1 MAERSQDPS
10 VMKITTRF
18 KGVLTVTALLAAG
31 ASFLAF
37 QPYEL
42 PNAGSAVPASTFANF
57 ESAHVH
63 PLDMTPDGTK
73 LLAVNTANNSLEV
86 FQLGGPMLLNV
97 ASIPVGLDPVTV
109 RVRSNTE
116 AWVVDQ
122 VSDEISIVDLTTN
135 RVVRSLTT
143 QDEPADVVFAGSPVK
158 AFVSCAGRES
168 VQVFDPANLAT
179 APTEVLLKGEQPR
192 ALAVSPDGSTV
203 YCAFFESGNATTVLN
218 GNNFFNFQHGTFSN
232 GTPRRGICSPQG
244 GCTMI
249 PNDVTNPAGPYGGAV
264 DPAAGIV
271 PNAGTGFNPPLNPN
285 NPPTPETKS
294 LIVRKNAAGQW
305 MDDNGGNWT
314 NMVSGNAAGKA
325 RVAGWDMPDRDVAVI
340 NANSP
345 STAGVTYQTRLGNI
359 LMAMA
364 VRPNGEVTVVGTD
377 ATNEIRF
384 EPVLNGKFLRV
395 NLSRFSSVG
404 GANTITDLNPH
415 INYANSSLPQAQRV
429 QSVGDPRAIVW
440 KADGTRAYVAGMGSN
455 NVVMI
460 DPGGARVGSPI
471 VVGEGPTGIVL
482 DETRNTGY
490 VLNKFEGTVSTVD
503 LANSREVARANFF
516 DPTPQVIKAGRKH
529 LYNTHLGSGN
539 GHISCGSCH
548 VDGRWDRLGWDLGN
562 PAGAVEVVDGKSFHP
577 LKGPK
582 TTQFLIDII
591 DRGRGNLHWR
601 GDKHEFADFAGA
613 FQHLQGMDAPKP
625 LNEMQEFEDFLAATW
640 YVPNPYRVFKP
651 NSQASNSRMNAIGVR
666 FTGTSFQTVPPAV
679 NLFSGMTNI
688 CAHCHN
694 AQTGRGELAGNG
706 NVAGTAGA
714 NDLMNFGPNR
724 NMSADLR
731 STYRK
736 LGFYYNT
743 TECTSGFGLLSEG
756 VMETVFNTAN
766 VGGSGEP
773 HGYFGDYEPEILS
786 WSGGID
792 PANCNSC
799 FTNFPLSSSAVN
811 DALPGVGL
819 RQTFNGATIGSTTA
833 LATMKDLADT
843 RSSEYGMIVKGV
855 YGGEMRGF
863 YYLGSNNYQSDAA
876 GQIVTHTQ
884 LLTSAQGSGGPLSWT
899 LVVPQTRI
907 RMGVDAD
914 GDGVFDKDDLQA
926 RVNVRA
932 VLEGPFDGTAMKSD
946 LNTASLLPSTDPY
959 GLAETMNPAVR
970 SFVGLSAPVD
980 WALVE
985 LRSNADPTLVVAS
998 RAALVQRSGNLMQ
1011 PTGEQTI
1018 TFPGVAA
1025 GNYHVV
1031 VKHRNHFGIMSFAP
1045 YLLRDP
1051 GTMVDFTLASTA
1063 TYGTDARKTVGAT
1076 QVLWMGNVT
1085 GDGMLQYTGAGND
1098 RDPVLVRVGSTVPTN
1113 TVLGYYIEDTN
1124 LDGAVKYVGAGNDRD
1139 PILVNVGAT
1148 VPTNTRVQQLP

>member
-1 MAERSQDPS
+1 MRTFFRKHAGM
-10 VMKITTRF
+10 VMF
-18 KGVLTVTALLAAG
+18 SLVMSGMLLT
-31 ASFLAF
+31 AF
-37 QPYEL
+37 QQYEL
-42 PNAGSAVPASTFANF
+42 PNAGSAVPTSTFANF

-86 FQLGGPMLLNV
+86 FQLGGPMMLNV

-143 QDEPADVVFAGSPVK
+143 QDEPADVVFAGTPQK

-168 VQVFDPANLAT
+168 VQVFDPANLGT
-179 APTEVLLKGEQPR
+179 APAEVLLKGEQPR

-218 GNNFFNFQHGTFSN
+218 GNNFFNFQHGTFGN
-232 GTPRRGICSPQG
+232 GTPRKGICSPQG
-244 GCTMI
+244 GCTVI
-249 PNDVTNPAGPYGGAV
+249 PNDVTNPAGPFGGAV
-264 DPAAGIV
+264 NAAAGIV
-271 PNAGTGFNPPLNPN
+271 PNAGTGFNPPLNPG

-294 LIVRKNAAGQW
+294 LIVRKNASGQW

-314 NMVSGNAAGKA
+314 SMVSGSAAGKA
-325 RVAGWDMPDRDVAVI
+325 RMVGWDMPDRDVAVI

-345 STAGVTYQTRLGNI
+345 STASVTYQARLGNI

-364 VRPNGEVTVVGTD
+364 VRPGGEVTIVGTE

-415 INYANSSLPQAQRV
+415 INYANISLPQPQRV
-429 QSVGDPRAIVW
+429 ASIGDPRAIVW
-440 KADGTRAYVAGMGSN
+440 KADGSKAYISGMGSN

-460 DPGGARVGSPI
+460 SPSGARVGNPI
-471 VVGEGPTGIVL
+471 VVGEGPTGLVL
-482 DETRNTGY
+482 DETRSRGY

-503 LANSREVARANFF
+503 LATDKETARANFF

-548 VDGRWDRLGWDLGN
+548 VDGRWDRLAWDLGN
-562 PAGAVEVVDGKSFHP
+562 PAGAMEVVDGKTFHP
-577 LKGPK
+577 LKGVK

-601 GDKHEFADFAGA
+601 GDKGGFADFAGA
-613 FQHLQGMDAPKP
+613 FEHLQGLAAPKP
-625 LNEMQEFEDFLAATW
+625 LTEMQEFEDFLAATW
-640 YVPNPYRVFKP
+640 YVPNPYRAFKP
-651 NSQASNSRMNAIGVR
+651 SSQSSTERMNAIGVR
-666 FTGTSFQTVPPAV
+666 GTGTTFQTVPPAV
-679 NLFSGMTNI
+679 PLFVSMNVN

-694 AQTGRGELAGNG
+694 AQTGRGELMGNG
-706 NVAGTAGA
+706 SVAGTGAGTLV
-714 NDLMNFGPNR
+714 DFGPNR

-736 LGFYYNT
+736 NGFFYNSN
-743 TECTSGFGLLSEG
+743 ESTSGFGMMSEG
-756 VMETVFNTAN
+756 VMETWFNGGGVAN
-766 VGGSGEP
+766 
-773 HGYFGDYEPEILS
+773 YLGDYEPELLS

-792 PANCNSC
+792 PANCSAC
-799 FTNFPLSSSAVN
+799 LSFPLSNAVVN
-811 DALPGVGL
+811 DALPGVGM
-819 RQTFNGATIGSTTA
+819 RETFNGATIGNTTN
-833 LATMKDLADT
+833 LATMLDLAKT
-843 RSSEYGMIVKGV
+843 RAGEYGMIVKGV
-855 YGGEMRGF
+855 YGGAMRGF
-863 YYLGSNNYQSDAA
+863 YYTGGASDTYQSDIA
-876 GQIVTHTQ
+876 GQTVTHTQ
-884 LLTSAQGSGGPLSWT
+884 LLISAQGSGGPLSWT

-914 GDGVFDKDDLQA
+914 ADGILDHDDLNA

-932 VLEGPFDGTAMKSD
+932 ILEGPFDGTTMKSD
-946 LNTASLLPSTDPY
+946 LNTNNLLPSTDPF
-959 GLAETMNPAVR
+959 GFGETMNPAVK

-980 WALVE
+980 WAKVE
-985 LRSNADPTLVVAS
+985 LRSNVNPATVVAS
-998 RAALVQRSGNLMQ
+998 RAVLIQRSGNLMQ

-1018 TFPGVAA
+1018 IFPGVPA

-1031 VKHRNHFGIMSFAP
+1031 VKHRNHFGMMTFSP

-1051 GTMVDFTLASTA
+1051 GTLVDFSTA
-1063 TYGTDARKTVGAT
+1063 ATSTYGTGARKTVGSSE
-1076 QVLWMGNVT
+1076 VMWMGNVT
-1085 GDGMLQYTGAGND
+1085 GDGLIQYTGSGND
-1098 RDPVLVRVGSTVPTN
+1098 RDPVLVRVGSTTPNN
-1113 TVLGYYIEDTN
+1113 TIIGYYLEDAN
-1124 LDGAVKYVGAGNDRD
+1124 LDGTVKYTGGANDRD
-1139 PILVNVGAT
+1139 PILVNVGST
-1148 VPTNTRVQQLP
+1148 VPTNTKVEQLP